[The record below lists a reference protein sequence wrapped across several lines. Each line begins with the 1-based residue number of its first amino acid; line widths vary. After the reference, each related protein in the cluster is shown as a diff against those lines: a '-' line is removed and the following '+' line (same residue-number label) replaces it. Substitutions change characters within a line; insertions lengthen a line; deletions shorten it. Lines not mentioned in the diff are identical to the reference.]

1 MPRHSVAPSNQS
13 DLFAA
18 APKLPAGFAYGEN
31 IISAAEEQAMI
42 ERFKELPFKPFEFHG
57 ILGKRRV
64 VSFGWRYDYVGK
76 TLRHSDP
83 IPPFLLPLRRH
94 AAGFAGV
101 PEEGLQQILI
111 NEYAPGAGIG
121 WHRDKPMFEEVIG
134 ISFGAPS
141 ILRLRRKRGA
151 DWERAACNINPR
163 SAYFLRG
170 SSRREWEHSVPP
182 VDQLRYSVTFRN
194 FTKAR
199 SFQSA
204 P

>member
-1 MPRHSVAPSNQS
+1 MPKHSVVATDQH
-13 DLFAA
+13 DLFE
-18 APKLPAGFAYGEN
+18 PGSRLSAGFAYWED
-31 IISAAEEQAMI
+31 IISPKEENAMI
-42 ERFKELPFKPFEFHG
+42 RRFKELPFKPFEFHG
-57 ILGKRRV
+57 FLGKRRV
-64 VSFGWRYDYVGK
+64 VSFGWRYDYAGK

-121 WHRDKPMFEEVIG
+121 WHRDKPMFKDVVG
-134 ISFGAPS
+134 ISLGPPS

-163 SAYFLRG
+163 SAYLLRG
-170 SSRREWEHSVPP
+170 SSRREWEHGVPP

-194 FTKAR
+194 FMEAC